1 MTDAQTLS
9 NSLYRIESELGSGG
23 GGIVYK
29 AWHTR
34 LQKYVVIK
42 ELKRGTKDNIETQ
55 RNEVEALK
63 NVKSA
68 YLPQVLDF
76 FTEDGRVF
84 TVMEYI
90 EGVSFD
96 KLIERGE
103 KFTQSQVVK
112 WYAQIASALETIHGK
127 NIAHRDIK
135 PANIM
140 LQPNGDVCLIDFNAA
155 LVGGSD
161 VRLISR
167 SLGYA
172 SPEQYDIYEKYKHT
186 ANAPIKYTTS
196 NTVNQS
202 SNIVGSIQGDDAKT
216 ELLDNWDNDKT
227 ELIND
232 TDATEIIGNQ
242 NVQAQSDFDKTE
254 LLGNYDNDK
263 TELINDTDVTEII
276 GNQNVQAQSDFD
288 KTELIKPSVTQ
299 SINWKLS
306 DIYSLGAT
314 MYHLLS
320 GVRPSEKAS
329 ELKKLSSV
337 GEFDEGLTYIIESSM
352 SFALT
357 DRIPSVSALLE
368 AIRNIYKYDSR
379 WKKLQVKQIVS
390 AAVLP
395 LLFSACLITS
405 IMGYNK
411 MEQEKEELFY
421 SYVYGIENGESPD
434 DDYLKATELF
444 DDRIDPYYAMAQ
456 RYWNIGDLEACK
468 EYIQSNLAKINYFQQ
483 EETAYDALGGIYY
496 ILGDCFYYQIGGGDY
511 QNAEINYELSLKY
524 APENPGYRRDYAI
537 TLARVGDIEGAKHEL
552 ELAQRLNLDQVS
564 LNLLNGEIDY
574 ADNKLDSALEYFS
587 NVISQSQDDYIRYRA
602 FHSADEI
609 YKIQG
614 KLQESVDLL
623 SDSLE
628 KIPLNRVVEMKERLA
643 DSYYKIGDNKKAILI
658 FEELSQT
665 NSSYGLKQNLVILY
679 QNENEFDKAA
689 ELLAKLSKDYPNDYR
704 VPMRC
709 AFLEADVQANMANE
723 ERDYNLT
730 LQYYNEAQEL
740 YSKNVKPGESDP
752 EMQQLEEIINQLRAN
767 KWIE

>member
-1 MTDAQTLS
+1 MENTKTLS

-103 KFTQSQVVK
+103 RFTQSQVVK
-112 WYAQIASALETIHGK
+112 WYGQLASALETIHSQ

-140 LQPNGDVCLIDFNAA
+140 LLPNGDVCLIDFNAA

-172 SPEQYDIYEKYKHT
+172 SPEQYEIYERYKHK
-186 ANAPIKYTTS
+186 ANAPIKYITS
-196 NTVNQS
+196 STAS
-202 SNIVGSIQGDDAKT
+202 SPSNITAENISGNDKKT
-216 ELLDNWDNDKT
+216 ELLVDNDKT
-227 ELIND
+227 ELLSDD
-232 TDATEIIGNQ
+232 TATELLNDATETMIGSNAAQ
-242 NVQAQSDFDKTE
+242 QAEPFKTRPTPSSVVQTVD
-254 LLGNYDNDK
+254 
-263 TELINDTDVTEII
+263 
-276 GNQNVQAQSDFD
+276 
-288 KTELIKPSVTQ
+288 
-299 SINWKLS
+299 WMLS

-320 GVRPSEKAS
+320 GVRPSERAM
-329 ELKKLSSV
+329 ELKKLSTV
-337 GEFDEGLTYIIESSM
+337 GEFDEGLTYIIESST
-352 SFALT
+352 SLVPT
-357 DRIPSVSALLE
+357 DRIPSAAALSG

-379 WKKLQVKQIVS
+379 WKKLGAKQIAS
-390 AAVLP
+390 AIILP

-405 IMGYNK
+405 IMGFNK
-411 MEQEKEELFY
+411 MKQEKEELFY
-421 SYVYGIENGESPD
+421 SHIYEIENGDSPD
-434 DDYLKATELF
+434 DDYMKAVKLF
-444 DDRIDPYYAMAQ
+444 DDRIDPYYAMAK
-456 RYWNIGDLEACK
+456 RYWSTGDLTACK
-468 EYIQSNLAKINYFQQ
+468 EYIQSNLAKINFFQQ
-483 EETAYDALGGIYY
+483 EENACESLGSIYY
-496 ILGDCFYYQIGGGDY
+496 ILGDCFYYQTGADY
-511 QNAEINYELSLKY
+511 QNAKINYELALKY
-524 APENPGYRRDYAI
+524 TPENPIYRRDYAI
-537 TLARVGDIEGAKHEL
+537 TLARLGDIEGAKHEL
-552 ELAQRLNLDQVS
+552 EKAQRLNLDRDS

-574 ADNKLDSALEYFS
+574 ADNKLDSALDCFS
-587 NVISQSQDDYIRYRA
+587 KVISQSEDDYIRYRA
-602 FHSADEI
+602 YHSSDEI

-614 KLQESVDLL
+614 KVQESVDLL
-623 SDSLE
+623 SDSLG
-628 KIPLNRVVEMKERLA
+628 KIPLNRVSEMKERLA
-643 DSYYKIGDNKKAILI
+643 DSYYKIGDNKSAISI
-658 FEELSQT
+658 FEELVQT
-665 NSSYGLKQNLVILY
+665 NSSFGLKQNLAILY
-679 QNENEFDKAA
+679 QNENEFDKSA
-689 ELLAKLSKDYPNDYR
+689 ELLANMREAYPRDYR
-704 VPMRC
+704 VPMRQ
-709 AFLEADVQANMANE
+709 AFLEADIQAHKTNE

-730 LQYYNEAQEL
+730 AQYYNEAQTL
-740 YSKNVKPGESDP
+740 YSENVKPGKSDP

>member
-227 ELIND
+227 ELIDDN
-232 TDATEIIGNQ
+232 TVATETVGSYN
-242 NVQAQSDFDKTE
+242 AQMNAD
-254 LLGNYDNDK
+254 
-263 TELINDTDVTEII
+263 I
-276 GNQNVQAQSDFD
+276 D

-352 SFALT
+352 SFAPT

-379 WKKLQVKQIVS
+379 WKKLQLKQIVS

-421 SYVYGIENGESPD
+421 SYVYGIENGEFPD